1 MELLV
6 EIQRVAWEAC
16 RCGVKRCARSGC
28 VLIASGCGTQLETV
42 MKLQRNGRVVQYLM
56 WGEHEGSRSLVI
68 VENTGEKIAKV
79 WESGKDGGMGKTCWL
94 ECLPL
99 PGSDFIFSGENHN
112 FLPPS
117 LSWRAQLVPSH
128 LGSLRPLL

>member
-28 VLIASGCGTQLETV
+28 VLIVSGCGTQLETV

-68 VENTGEKIAKV
+68 VKHRGKYCKSVGV
-79 WESGKDGGMGKTCWL
+79 WQGWGN
-94 ECLPL
+94 
-99 PGSDFIFSGENHN
+99 GEN
-112 FLPPS
+112 L
-117 LSWRAQLVPSH
+117 LAGVPAFTW
-128 LGSLRPLL
+128 L